1 MKKKVFVFLTGFL
14 IAFLVILATGT
25 RFSRESRYQKTVSR
39 AYESIS
45 QIRYGTA
52 HLLCEKAV
60 AMMPEKIEAYM
71 AYAVL
76 KVAQGDYDGAEEELL
91 EGLKTALRRRAEK
104 NEVPEKTAELVYALA
119 GYYYDWNR
127 TEDAIDLLR
136 TLPEEFVN
144 EDAQHLLENLVKPES
159 VLEQDYVIVWK
170 DAAFERLVR
179 SALEKPDGDIMASD
193 VWNLH
198 TLEVWGDHI
207 FLDEEE
213 VCAYEREGYYWNGTL
228 YEESGSIQSLED
240 LKHFPNLESLCI
252 SYQKQL
258 SLEKL
263 PYEVLQRLRKLSL
276 VSDGLEDISPLMWIN
291 GLTTLTL
298 DYNNISNFLWVCR
311 MQELNSLSA
320 KENVGFISTDYMEN
334 MGRLHSLDLSGTDGV
349 DLERVAEMP
358 ELKQLVLGYAQDLS
372 ALSENTSIE
381 KLTVITGADGVRGIA
396 QMKAL
401 TEIKLTLMQT
411 ADLSDLSILGYL
423 EKLELSNESGTE
435 VSLSVVSEITNLS
448 KLALGTGSFTDYS
461 AIARN
466 PAITSVY
473 VPYGDDEKYKCV
485 GKYFPMD
492 WILRYAV
499 S

>member
-1 MKKKVFVFLTGFL
+1 
-14 IAFLVILATGT
+14 
-25 RFSRESRYQKTVSR
+25 
-39 AYESIS
+39 
-45 QIRYGTA
+45 
-52 HLLCEKAV
+52 
-60 AMMPEKIEAYM
+60 
-71 AYAVL
+71 
-76 KVAQGDYDGAEEELL
+76 
-91 EGLKTALRRRAEK
+91 
-104 NEVPEKTAELVYALA
+104 
-119 GYYYDWNR
+119 
-127 TEDAIDLLR
+127 
-136 TLPEEFVN
+136 
-144 EDAQHLLENLVKPES
+144 
-159 VLEQDYVIVWK
+159 
-170 DAAFERLVR
+170 
-179 SALEKPDGDIMASD
+179 
-193 VWNLH
+193 
-198 TLEVWGDHI
+198 
-207 FLDEEE
+207 
-213 VCAYEREGYYWNGTL
+213 
-228 YEESGSIQSLED
+228 
-240 LKHFPNLESLCI
+240 
-252 SYQKQL
+252 
-258 SLEKL
+258 
-263 PYEVLQRLRKLSL
+263 
-276 VSDGLEDISPLMWIN
+276 MWIN